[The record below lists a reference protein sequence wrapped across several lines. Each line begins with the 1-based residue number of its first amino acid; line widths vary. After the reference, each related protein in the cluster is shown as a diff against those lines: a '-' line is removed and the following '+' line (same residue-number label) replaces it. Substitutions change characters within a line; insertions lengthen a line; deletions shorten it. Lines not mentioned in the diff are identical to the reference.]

1 MPQAKKINNLNR
13 VSFMIPKHLKKMTVL
28 FEGTSWDVST
38 WYGRPYW
45 RTGNYLGLLSKLN
58 NKDANEQVQ
67 ESKVTSIYM

>member
-1 MPQAKKINNLNR
+1 
-13 VSFMIPKHLKKMTVL
+13 MIPKHLKKMTVL